1 MSTRTILA
9 VVLMTSVIV
18 PSARAQVNITT
29 NRYDGKRSGANLKET
44 TLTAANVS
52 ASTFGKIALYP
63 VDGAVYAQPLYVSD
77 VQIGGTLRNVL
88 FVATMNDKVYA
99 FDANTLASTP
109 LWMRDFTSPP
119 SVTAVPITDIVAA
132 NLNIVGNVGIQSTP
146 VVDLGTSTI
155 YLVARTK
162 ESGTY
167 VQRLHALDIRTGLSR
182 PGSPVTISASVAGTA
197 PDSTVTA
204 AGRVVKF
211 DSKMQSQRTGLAL
224 SNGAVLIAW
233 ASHEDATP
241 YHGWVMAYDASSLH
255 QVGVFCVTPD
265 FYGGGIWQ
273 GGRAPTLDA
282 SGNAYFATGNGRWD
296 GKRNFGD
303 SLLKFSVS
311 TAGLSLIDYFT
322 PSNQA
327 TLDLHDSDLSGSGF
341 TLLPGTNL
349 LLGGGKEGVLA
360 LLNSTSL
367 GKFVENDA
375 QIVQKLS
382 AGGGHVMGGPV
393 FWNSVLE
400 ALSSTTGLRT
410 MS

>member
-52 ASTFGKIALYP
+52 ASTFGKIASYP

-155 YLVARTK
+155 YLVARRRKAEPTC
-162 ESGTY
+162 
-167 VQRLHALDIRTGLSR
+167 
-182 PGSPVTISASVAGTA
+182 SV
-197 PDSTVTA
+197 
-204 AGRVVKF
+204 
-211 DSKMQSQRTGLAL
+211 
-224 SNGAVLIAW
+224 
-233 ASHEDATP
+233 
-241 YHGWVMAYDASSLH
+241 
-255 QVGVFCVTPD
+255 C
-265 FYGGGIWQ
+265 
-273 GGRAPTLDA
+273 
-282 SGNAYFATGNGRWD
+282 
-296 GKRNFGD
+296 
-303 SLLKFSVS
+303 
-311 TAGLSLIDYFT
+311 T
-322 PSNQA
+322 PSTFA
-327 TLDLHDSDLSGSGF
+327 PASLDQ
-341 TLLPGTNL
+341 
-349 LLGGGKEGVLA
+349 EV
-360 LLNSTSL
+360 
-367 GKFVENDA
+367 
-375 QIVQKLS
+375 
-382 AGGGHVMGGPV
+382 
-393 FWNSVLE
+393 
-400 ALSSTTGLRT
+400 R
-410 MS
+410 